1 MASERMCE
9 QGLRA
14 NADTPSAAGAL
25 RGTRSDSGWLTNVVP
40 PNGLRAIDCAVG
52 GAHGRAV
59 GDTLHQLP
67 SPIRAEGDDRLLTS
81 ADTRQHRAPAP
92 ARCRLAAALALAFGL
107 AACGSDGADG
117 AGADVGAGLRVAD
130 ALAAGPVEGFERAV
144 APPQLVFPRD
154 HGPHPGF
161 RTEWWYVTGHVASAA
176 GRRFGVQLVFFR
188 QALAAV
194 VPERAGALAARD
206 MLFAHAALA
215 DLDGRRFHFDERIS
229 RAAGELAFVRGPADG
244 QPFAVQ
250 CLDWSAAGSPGGD
263 GFLPLRL
270 LAPARDFAFD
280 LELAPGKPV
289 VLQGEAG
296 LSRKSGEPGNAS
308 HYYSLTRL
316 PLAGR
321 ITADGEVH
329 DVRGEGWLDREW
341 STSALGPEQV
351 GWDWFSLQLDG
362 GVEVMW
368 YQLRR
373 RDGGR
378 DPWSRGVVVD
388 PDGAATRLEPAAI
401 ELLPD
406 GEWAAADGGA
416 RYPARWRLRHRGEP
430 AFDLAV
436 APLLADQELRVIVRY
451 WEGAVGVDGTFAGKP
466 ATGRGYLEM
475 TGYTTR

>member
-1 MASERMCE
+1 MASGRMRG

-14 NADTPSAAGAL
+14 NADMRQRVGAW
-25 RGTRSDSGWLTNVVP
+25 RGTR
-40 PNGLRAIDCAVG
+40 C
-52 GAHGRAV
+52 
-59 GDTLHQLP
+59 DTGP
-67 SPIRAEGDDRLLTS
+67 LTS
-81 ADTRQHRAPAP
+81 GDTRQRRAKAP
-92 ARCRLAAALALAFGL
+92 ARRRLAAALALAVGL
-107 AACGSDGADG
+107 AACGSDGAAGAGPADG
-117 AGADVGAGLRVAD
+117 AALRVAD

-188 QALAAV
+188 QALAAT
-194 VPERAGALAARD
+194 VPPRAGALAARD
-206 MLFAHAALA
+206 MVFAHAALA
-215 DLDGRRFHFDERIS
+215 DVDGKRFHFDERIS
-229 RAAGELAFVRGPADG
+229 RAAGDLAFVRGPAAD

-250 CLDWSAAGSPGGD
+250 CLDWSAVGAPGGD

-270 LAPARDFAFD
+270 AAPARDFAFD
-280 LELAPGKPV
+280 LELSPGKPV
-289 VLQGEAG
+289 VLQGDSG

-321 ITADGEVH
+321 VTVAGEVH

-378 DPWSRGVVVD
+378 DPWSRGVVVG

-401 ELLPD
+401 ELLPE
-406 GEWAAADGGA
+406 GEWTAADGGA

-436 APLLADQELRVIVRY
+436 APLLAEQELRVIVRY

>member
-1 MASERMCE
+1 MAVRAHAAGDGAAGGLTMASERMRR
-9 QGLRA
+9 GRGGIGGV
-14 NADTPSAAGAL
+14 DSDRSAAGA
-25 RGTRSDSGWLTNVVP
+25 RAARRRRPCGVAAGWRCVV
-40 PNGLRAIDCAVG
+40 
-52 GAHGRAV
+52 
-59 GDTLHQLP
+59 
-67 SPIRAEGDDRLLTS
+67 
-81 ADTRQHRAPAP
+81 
-92 ARCRLAAALALAFGL
+92 ALVF
-107 AACGSDGADG
+107 AACFTGCGPTDG
-117 AGADVGAGLRVAD
+117 AGGPDGAGLRVAD

-215 DLDGRRFHFDERIS
+215 DLDVKRFRYDERIS
-229 RAAGELAFVRGPADG
+229 RAAGELAFVRGPAAG

-321 ITADGEVH
+321 VTCDGEVH

-378 DPWSRGVVVD
+378 DPWSRGVVVG

-401 ELLPD
+401 ELVPD
-406 GEWAAADGGA
+406 GEWTAADGGA

-430 AFDLAV
+430 A
-436 APLLADQELRVIVRY
+436 DQDLRVIVRY

>member
-1 MASERMCE
+1 MASQRMRE
-9 QGLRA
+9 HGLRP
-14 NADTPSAAGAL
+14 NADAPSAAGAL
-25 RGTRSDSGWLTNVVP
+25 RGTRSDSGWRTNVVT
-40 PNGLRAIDCAVG
+40 PNGLHAIDCAVG
-52 GAHGRAV
+52 DAHGRAV
-59 GDTLHQLP
+59 GDTPHQPP
-67 SPIRAEGDDRLLTS
+67 SPNRAAGDDRVLTS
-81 ADTRQHRAPAP
+81 ADTRQHRAIAP
-92 ARCRLAAALALAFGL
+92 VRRRLAEALALAVGF
-107 AACGSDGADG
+107 AACGSEGAASADAESG
-117 AGADVGAGLRVAD
+117 ALLRVAD

-161 RTEWWYVTGHVASAA
+161 RTEWWYVTGHVATAA

-188 QALAAV
+188 QALAAI

-206 MLFAHAALA
+206 MVFAHAALA
-215 DLDGRRFHFDERIS
+215 DVDGKRFHFDERIS
-229 RAAGELAFVRGPADG
+229 RAAGDLAFVRGPAAD

-250 CLDWSAAGSPGGD
+250 CLDWSAAGAAGGD

-280 LELAPGKPV
+280 LELSAGKPV
-289 VLQGEAG
+289 VLQGDAG

-378 DPWSRGVVVD
+378 DPWSRGVVVG

-401 ELLPD
+401 ELVPD
-406 GEWAAADGGA
+406 GEWTAADGGA

-451 WEGAVGVDGTFAGKP
+451 WEGAVGVGGTFAGKP
-466 ATGRGYLEM
+466 AHGRGYLEM